1 MLSNAYVLAKFRF
14 DTAENEPAK
23 KLQNNFLLSKLQKH
37 LQYCM
42 LRVSLTEVAGVD
54 EEEMILEF
62 EDVEASNP
70 ELNPL
75 GS

>member
-1 MLSNAYVLAKFRF
+1 
-14 DTAENEPAK
+14 
-23 KLQNNFLLSKLQKH
+23 
-37 LQYCM
+37 M